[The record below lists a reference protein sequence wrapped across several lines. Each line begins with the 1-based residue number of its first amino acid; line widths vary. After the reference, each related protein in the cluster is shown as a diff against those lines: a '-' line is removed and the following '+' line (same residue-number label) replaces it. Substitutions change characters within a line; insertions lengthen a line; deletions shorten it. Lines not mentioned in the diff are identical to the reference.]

1 MKSSKKKIIEHHSKV
16 IGFVDSLNSLNEKQW
31 RFPIAEGKWTVAE
44 VIGHLIPWDEFVLHK
59 RIPFLFNE
67 NELPTA
73 PSTNELNT
81 EAAYNARVKD
91 KNEIMSHFLS
101 KRKELLKAIED
112 IPSIKWGNEV
122 MIGKTKLSLFDYFY
136 GLSKHDDHH
145 LQQIKNITCE

>member
-1 MKSSKKKIIEHHSKV
+1 
-16 IGFVDSLNSLNEKQW
+16 
-31 RFPIAEGKWTVAE
+31 
-44 VIGHLIPWDEFVLHK
+44 
-59 RIPFLFNE
+59 
-67 NELPTA
+67 LPTA
-73 PSTNELNT
+73 PNTNELNT

-112 IPSIKWGNEV
+112 IPSIKWENEV

-145 LQQIKNITCE
+145 LQQIKNIICE